1 MNLKFHKILVYKE
14 TLKKPCH
21 AENLLKVLDI
31 SNATAEVAV
40 ALQFFQRMWSW
51 MRRTVD
57 KEQPG
62 PLKEICTKN
71 FFRLKEKLCYTYL
84 KTINFSNTKS
94 FSHPT
99 EKIDFQHKEKVFYT
113 YPKIITKNLQTRL
126 NKTIFHLKKSF
137 LYLPKKT
144 IVQLKKFLTRAW

>member
-1 MNLKFHKILVYKE
+1 MKFHKILVYKE
-14 TLKKPCH
+14 TLKKPGH

-62 PLKEICTKN
+62 PLKEICTKK
-71 FFRLKEKLCYTYL
+71 FFSTQRKIVLYLSKNNQFFKHEKFFTPNW
-84 KTINFSNTKS
+84 KNWFSIQRKG
-94 FSHPT
+94 
-99 EKIDFQHKEKVFYT
+99 
-113 YPKIITKNLQTRL
+113 
-126 NKTIFHLKKSF
+126 F
-137 LYLPKKT
+137 LYLPKNNNEK
-144 IVQLKKFLTRAW
+144 ICKPAWIKRFST